1 MCIKNWLI
9 RLDRMI
15 TLNDYQTLN
24 DAGKVSRLESEETT
38 IMEYEKYKEKNF
50 EDLSIMEKRVLNYYK
65 RIAKNI
71 DEIKESVDE
80 IKRK

>member
-1 MCIKNWLI
+1 
-9 RLDRMI
+9 MI